1 MSSFASARATEQT
14 GQWGRTVRAVA
25 NTALVGLV
33 AGGVTMA
40 TVQVAQAVTPPAFP
54 NNIVIFPQRDFV
66 TVEGYQGR
74 VGAQATI
81 TVTRGGVVTS
91 TAQGTIGAGDPA
103 LEVNHPGGICWQGV
117 TPDIKPGDVVS
128 VSFAGGASDSARTLS
143 PTVTDMTHTPG
154 SREVVVTG
162 SYGPNTNTAM
172 MEQRII
178 APDLKDTAVGRRD
191 VRAPARPGPYTS
203 SLTFG
208 AGRTFTATYRFNDNP
223 ATPVRDEGAEM
234 ADIAAAG
241 QARVLSWMAE
251 NADGERAGLTIDEF
265 GEVGGP
271 GMGGC
276 PTGPETKAPNAPANV
291 AATAGDGSVNVSWSP
306 ATTIPDS
313 PAVTGY
319 RVAAVNQTSGL
330 RTSVDV
336 PVCDTACSA
345 TVPSLVNGQMYDVE
359 VRALSDAGASAPA
372 RVLNV
377 SPVGGVVEPP
387 TGATAPNAPT
397 GLTATRGGPG
407 GAITASVAWTA
418 PVQPAGVTVD
428 GWRVTAYDAT
438 TGARIKRVFV
448 DEPVRSRSVTF
459 ASGGQVFFKVQA
471 IAADDAGTLS
481 ALSTASNSVL
491 AR

>member
-1 MSSFASARATEQT
+1 MSSYAPARITEQT
-14 GQWGRTVRAVA
+14 GRRSRITRTLAT
-25 NTALVGLV
+25 TALAGLV
-33 AGGVTMA
+33 AGGVSMA
-40 TVQVAQAVTPPAFP
+40 TVQVAEAATPPVFP
-54 NNIVIFPQRDFV
+54 NNIVVFPQRDFV

-74 VGAQATI
+74 VGTQATI
-81 TVTRGGVVTS
+81 TVTRDGVVTS

-103 LEVNHPGGICWQGV
+103 LEVNHPGGICWRSV
-117 TPDIKPGDVVS
+117 TPDIKPGDVVAI
-128 VSFAGGASDSARTLS
+128 SFPGGASDSVRTLS

-162 SYGPNTNTAM
+162 SYGPNTNTAQ

-178 APDLKDTAVGRRD
+178 APDLKETEVGRRD
-191 VRAPARPGPYTS
+191 VRAPGRPGPYRS

-208 AGRTFTATYRFNDNP
+208 PGRTFTATYRFNDDA
-223 ATPVRDEGAEM
+223 ATPAHDEGAEM

-241 QARVLSWMAE
+241 QARVLSWVAE
-251 NADGERAGLTIDEF
+251 NADGDRMGLTIDEF

-276 PTGPETKAPNAPANV
+276 PTGPETKAPNAPENV
-291 AATAGDGSVNVSWSP
+291 TATAADGSVNVSWSA

-319 RVAAVNQTSGL
+319 RVTAVNKTSGL

-345 TVPSLVNGQMYDVE
+345 SVPSLVNGQMYDVQ
-359 VRALSDAGASAPA
+359 VRALSDAGASAPGV
-372 RVLNV
+372 VLNV

-397 GLTATRGGPG
+397 DLVATRGGPG
-407 GAITASVAWTA
+407 GAITASVAWSVPA
-418 PVQPAGVTVD
+418 QPAGVTVD
-428 GWRVTAYDAT
+428 GWRITAYNAS

-448 DEPVRSRSVTF
+448 DEPVRSTSVTF
-459 ASGGQVFFKVQA
+459 AGGGDVFFKVQA
-471 IAADDAGTLS
+471 ISADDAGTLS
-481 ALSTASNSVL
+481 ALSVASNTVL